1 MENKQRDE
9 NKLNEDSNECCEG
22 CLCGDTIELLKTTQT
37 AWTLTKINNQEFILN
52 SNLIESIEETP
63 DTTIT
68 LTNDK
73 KIIVKEPSHVV
84 VQLIIDY
91 NRKIFANESKR

>member
-1 MENKQRDE
+1 M
-9 NKLNEDSNECCEG
+9 
-22 CLCGDTIELLKTTQT
+22 I
-37 AWTLTKINNQEFILN
+37 TLTKINNQEFILN

-84 VQLIIDY
+84 VQLVIDY
-91 NRKIFANESKR
+91 NRKIFANESKK

>member
-1 MENKQRDE
+1 M
-9 NKLNEDSNECCEG
+9 
-22 CLCGDTIELLKTTQT
+22 I
-37 AWTLTKINNQEFILN
+37 TLTKINNQEFILN

-73 KIIVKEPSHVV
+73 KIIVKEPIHVV
-84 VQLIIDY
+84 VQLFIDY